1 MAFAK
6 HLRAQPAA
14 CGDAEPVRL
23 ALAAAIEEAATYQKR
38 PIPGRVRAINERRSV
53 LVDEFTQ
60 NRRSTSHYR
69 PEERVV
75 GELLGE
81 RKRSS
86 EGTGGDGAAVV
97 PVPSGSSAL
106 ASAMNIQAPGGIPSP
121 PPTGG
126 GGCVEGIASP
136 QGRLRRGLP
145 QRAGLSP
152 TGCGRL
158 RAPPGRE
165 RRGRGVRRV
174 PVDSRRRV
182 RLSMSRGRRRRRSH
196 GTTADPSGCVRR
208 QVRPVEAAV
217 LNLVEPADA
226 HLVQVFVRLE
236 PRDRLVD
243 CPKVKVGPT
252 ARRPRRPAVSRSE
265 RAQAVHDR
273 EQLEDGRS
281 KFRSAA
287 DSLRLSY
294 ATGC

>member
-121 PPTGG
+121 PPPRGG
-126 GGCVEGIASP
+126 GVVW
-136 QGRLRRGLP
+136 RGLRP
-145 QRAGLSP
+145 PKDVCEGDCHSAP
-152 TGCGRL
+152 GCR
-158 RAPPGRE
+158 PPGADGCE
-165 RRGRGVRRV
+165 HRRDGSV
-174 PVDSRRRV
+174 
-182 RLSMSRGRRRRRSH
+182 
-196 GTTADPSGCVRR
+196 AA
-208 QVRPVEAAV
+208 EA
-217 LNLVEPADA
+217 
-226 HLVQVFVRLE
+226 
-236 PRDRLVD
+236 
-243 CPKVKVGPT
+243 
-252 ARRPRRPAVSRSE
+252 
-265 RAQAVHDR
+265 
-273 EQLEDGRS
+273 
-281 KFRSAA
+281 
-287 DSLRLSY
+287 
-294 ATGC
+294 